1 MMRRRTLL
9 TGLAAAAIAPTAPRL
24 ARAASPPPLRIGV
37 LNDMSGVYADYQGIG
52 SVIGAQLAVA
62 DFGALPGG
70 RAIEVLSGD
79 HQNKPDLGASIARR
93 WIDTEGVDMILDVP
107 NSAVALAVAE
117 IVREK
122 NRVMIGSG
130 AGTDALTGKACTP
143 TFVHWTYDTWEA
155 GHALGR
161 AVVAQGGRKWFF
173 LTADYAFGHVLEDSM
188 AEAVKAAGGTVLG
201 QVRHPLGTADF
212 SQYLVQAQ
220 ASGADVLGLANAGG
234 DNTNTLKQAQEFGLS
249 RTMRMAG
256 PVVNINAPQALG
268 LAAMGG
274 ILMVTPFYWDR
285 DEACRAFARRFQA
298 KHPRRNMPNDMQA
311 GCYSATLVYLAT
323 IAAGGGKSDDGEA
336 VVAAMKRHP
345 VHDPLFGTTEIRTD
359 GRALH
364 PVYLMQAKTPA
375 ESKGDWDFFKLLS
388 TLPADQAWRPQQ
400 DGGCKL

>member
-1 MMRRRTLL
+1 MHRRTLL
-9 TGLAAAAIAPTAPRL
+9 AGLAASTALAGR
-24 ARAASPPPLRIGV
+24 ARADTAPLRIGV

-52 SVIGAQLAVA
+52 SVVAAKLAVA

-70 RAIEVLSGD
+70 RAIEVLSAD
-79 HQNKPDLGASIARR
+79 HQNKPDLGAALARR

-143 TFVHWTYDTWEA
+143 TFIHWTDDTWEA

-161 AVVAQGGRKWFF
+161 AVVEQGGKKWFF
-173 LTADYAFGHVLEDSM
+173 LTADYAFGHVLESSM
-188 AEAVKAAGGTVLG
+188 AEAVRAAGGEVLG

-220 ASGADVLGLANAGG
+220 SSGADVLGLANAGG
-234 DNTNTLKQAQEFGLS
+234 DNTNTLKQAKEFGLS

-256 PVVNINAPQALG
+256 PVVNINAPHALG

-274 ILMVTPFYWDR
+274 ILMVTPFYWDH
-285 DEACRAFARRFQA
+285 DDACRAFARRFQA
-298 KHPRRNMPNDMQA
+298 EHPRRNMPNDMQA
-311 GCYSATLVYLAT
+311 GCYSATLVYLRA
-323 IAAGGGKSDDGEA
+323 IAARGGKSDDGSA
-336 VVAAMKRHP
+336 IVAEIKRSP
-345 VHDPLFGTTEIRTD
+345 VQDPLFGTTTVRAD

-364 PVYLMQAKTPA
+364 PVLLMQAKDPA
-375 ESKGDWDFFKLLS
+375 ESTGDWDFFKTVSVLS
-388 TLPADQAWRPQQ
+388 PAQAWRPMR
-400 DGGCKL
+400 DGGCGLVRRPL